1 MEMRK
6 PSASHFYPAACGPAA
21 ESFLRDFEP
30 PAEPARILA
39 GIVPHAGWQ
48 YSGAVAAQVFA
59 AVRAKMRPSTFIIL
73 GAVHRWAGVNGV
85 YARGAWETPLGDV
98 AVEEDLAARILAET
112 PDWTVD
118 DPQVHSG
125 EHSIEVELPF
135 VKYLFPEARVVP
147 IAVNPDSRAVP
158 LGRRI
163 GEILKES
170 GVPAVVIGSSD
181 LTHYGE
187 PYGFTPAGSGPI
199 AHRWMQEN
207 DARILRLIE
216 RMNAAEVTDEALRHH
231 NACGA
236 GAIAATVAAA
246 EAMGARH
253 GHLLRYTT
261 SYEVVPEGRFRF
273 AVGYAGVLFGAA

>member
-1 MEMRK
+1 
-6 PSASHFYPAACGPAA
+6 
-21 ESFLRDFEP
+21 
-30 PAEPARILA
+30 
-39 GIVPHAGWQ
+39 
-48 YSGAVAAQVFA
+48 
-59 AVRAKMRPSTFIIL
+59 
-73 GAVHRWAGVNGV
+73 
-85 YARGAWETPLGDV
+85 
-98 AVEEDLAARILAET
+98 
-112 PDWTVD
+112 
-118 DPQVHSG
+118 
-125 EHSIEVELPF
+125 
-135 VKYLFPEARVVP
+135 
-147 IAVNPDSRAVP
+147 
-158 LGRRI
+158 
-163 GEILKES
+163 
-170 GVPAVVIGSSD
+170 VIGSSD